1 MSENGWITVTVTL
14 LKSKLCYDIHYIS
27 CTINVVFS
35 FLTQIGILLL
45 AELPPAA
52 EAEVH
57 PRIARVV
64 VAALDGL
71 VRVVLVAEAHEA
83 VIVPETSF
91 IIYE

>member
-1 MSENGWITVTVTL
+1 M
-14 LKSKLCYDIHYIS
+14 
-27 CTINVVFS
+27 
-35 FLTQIGILLL
+35 L

-83 VIVPETSF
+83 VIVPETFRIRGDLWITINPFELLNPNESF
-91 IIYE
+91 LKIAG

>member
-1 MSENGWITVTVTL
+1 M
-14 LKSKLCYDIHYIS
+14 
-27 CTINVVFS
+27 
-35 FLTQIGILLL
+35 L

-57 PRIARVV
+57 PRIARIV

-83 VIVPETSF
+83 VVVPAV
-91 IIYE
+91 

>member
-1 MSENGWITVTVTL
+1 M
-14 LKSKLCYDIHYIS
+14 
-27 CTINVVFS
+27 
-35 FLTQIGILLL
+35 L

-57 PRIARVV
+57 PRIARIV

-83 VIVPETSF
+83 VIVPETTFSN
-91 IIYE
+91 YWAARWLVGGELPYGEGADT

>member
-1 MSENGWITVTVTL
+1 M
-14 LKSKLCYDIHYIS
+14 
-27 CTINVVFS
+27 
-35 FLTQIGILLL
+35 L

-83 VIVPETSF
+83 VIVPETTFRIIGELLNPESF
-91 IIYE
+91 LKIAG